1 MIIFQ
6 RQLLHRPISRAYMCS
21 LTDRIELLESMLRE
35 RGIDLP
41 PANHPPKSR
50 HDVPDKINTSLNH
63 TNTEIQTSNRDNHSP
78 ASQSIL
84 DDDSD
89 SNIHGFKKIPPLET
103 NSVGSSPVLSF
114 SRNGSMVNRLLSTRP
129 YFSFDKQNHPLRF
142 FGPSNNR
149 HVYAEVGNF
158 PTPTIPT
165 PRIAVDANTIIAA
178 LPIET
183 HDYLMDL
190 FWHCYNPFI
199 QLLDRNTFLEGRNKG
214 DSQLYSPFLHVC
226 MLAIGFRFANKDEA
240 DIKRISLPRMESTLH
255 REARQLLSQGLDQL
269 SGIPSVI
276 ALLLLSDLECGG
288 KRRSPRILGF
298 H

>member
-1 MIIFQ
+1 
-6 RQLLHRPISRAYMCS
+6 MCS
-21 LTDRIELLESMLRE
+21 LTDRIALLESMLRE

-50 HDVPDKINTSLNH
+50 HDIPDKTNTSSNH
-63 TNTEIQTSNRDNHSP
+63 TTSGIQTANRGNHSP
-78 ASQSIL
+78 GGQSIL

-89 SNIHGFKKIPPLET
+89 SNIHGFGQVLPIKT
-103 NSVGSSPVLSF
+103 HSVGSSPVLSF

-129 YFSFDKQNHPLRF
+129 YFSFDQRNHPLRF

-149 HVYAEVGNF
+149 HVYAEVGNS
-158 PTPTIPT
+158 PAPTIHT
-165 PRIAVDANTIIAA
+165 PRVAVGASTILAA
-178 LPIET
+178 LPTET
-183 HDYLMDL
+183 HNYLMDL

-199 QLLDRNTFLEGRNKG
+199 QLLDRDTFTEGLNKG
-214 DSQLYSPFLHVC
+214 GNQLYSAFLHVC

-255 REARQLLSQGLDQL
+255 QEARQLLSQGLDQL
-269 SGIPSVI
+269 SGIHSVI

-288 KRRSPRILGF
+288 S
-298 H
+298 